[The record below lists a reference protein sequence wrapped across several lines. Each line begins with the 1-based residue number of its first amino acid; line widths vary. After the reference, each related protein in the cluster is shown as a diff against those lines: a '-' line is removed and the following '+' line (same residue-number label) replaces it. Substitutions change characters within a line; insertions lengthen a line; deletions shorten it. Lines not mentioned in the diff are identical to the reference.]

1 MTKRNESRGATLAGI
16 AAPAMKIRP
25 MASAQPAARA
35 TAPAGLEIHRQH
47 LEIFHALDTVR
58 EVWADG
64 SSLNRLGLAFDEF
77 LDRTHDH
84 FRDEEAILQH
94 YGHPKFSAHQATHGL
109 ILEHIARLR
118 GDLDVLARRQF
129 LPQLRFVD
137 YWLTTHVFEENSR
150 LF

>member
-1 MTKRNESRGATLAGI
+1 MKEGTEDGDTTLGRVVAGSTEI
-16 AAPAMKIRP
+16 RSMAAAPP
-25 MASAQPAARA
+25 PPRA

-58 EVWADG
+58 EVWAEG
-64 SSLNRLGLAFDEF
+64 SSLSRLVLAFDEF
-77 LDRTHDH
+77 MDRTHNH
-84 FRDEEAILQH
+84 FRDEEAILRH
-94 YGHPKFSAHQATHGL
+94 HVHPKFAAHQAAHGL

-129 LPQLRFVD
+129 LPRLRFLD

>member
-1 MTKRNESRGATLAGI
+1 
-16 AAPAMKIRP
+16 
-25 MASAQPAARA
+25 MASAPTARA

-64 SSLNRLGLAFDEF
+64 SSLNRLGLAFHEF

-84 FRDEEAILQH
+84 FRDEEVILQH
-94 YGHPKFSAHQATHGL
+94 HGHPTFSAHQATHGL

-118 GDLDVLARRQF
+118 GDLDVLVRRQF

-137 YWLTTHVFEENSR
+137 HWLTTHVFEENSR